1 MEEATC
7 DVLTADR
14 GLLVADDNRAE
25 DLTKEGMREGIAQSA
40 AFILFLSKVSG
51 LPVNT
56 VVLIAYNF

>member
-1 MEEATC
+1 MGCTLALISWFHRFTFSQY
-7 DVLTADR
+7 
-14 GLLVADDNRAE
+14 DNRAE